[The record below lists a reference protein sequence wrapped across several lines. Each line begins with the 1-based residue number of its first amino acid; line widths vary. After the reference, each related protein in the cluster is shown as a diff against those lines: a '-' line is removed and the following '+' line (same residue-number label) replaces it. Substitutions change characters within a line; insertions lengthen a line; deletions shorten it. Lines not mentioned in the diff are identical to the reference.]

1 MKQNLEKLVEALA
14 ERQQAADRRLSE
26 LGALVEAL
34 QVRIAELTRVAPPAA
49 LLTAA
54 QAKAAPLA
62 VARPAKAEA
71 VTPEVIVTL
80 AAAATA
86 YLGKNVRVRS
96 AKMLQSPYEIVN
108 PWAQHGR
115 VLIQASHS
123 LRGRR

>member
-1 MKQNLEKLVEALA
+1 VKQNLEVLVEALA

-34 QVRIAELTRVAPPAA
+34 QARIAGLTRAAPPAA
-49 LLTAA
+49 APTAV
-54 QAKAAPLA
+54 QAKAVAPA
-62 VARPAKAEA
+62 PAKPPSAE
-71 VTPEVIVTL
+71 VTPEMIVML

-86 YLGKNVRVRS
+86 YLGKNVRIRS

-115 VLIQASHS
+115 VLIQVSRN
-123 LRGRR
+123 LRVGR

>member
-1 MKQNLEKLVEALA
+1 VKQNLEQLIEALA
-14 ERQQAADRRLSE
+14 ERQQTADRRLSE

-34 QVRIAELTRVAPPAA
+34 EARIAELTRVAPPAVLPAAA
-49 LLTAA
+49 LPKAA
-54 QAKAAPLA
+54 QATPAIA
-62 VARPAKAEA
+62 AKAE
-71 VTPEVIVTL
+71 VTPEMIVIL

-115 VLIQASHS
+115 VMIQVSHS

>member
-1 MKQNLEKLVEALA
+1 MTQNLEQLVEALA
-14 ERQQAADRRLSE
+14 ERLQASDRRLGE
-26 LGALVEAL
+26 LGALVESLEA
-34 QVRIAELTRVAPPAA
+34 RIAKLSPVAPPAA
-49 LLTAA
+49 APA
-54 QAKAAPLA
+54 QAKPAQAAPA
-62 VARPAKAEA
+62 APAKAQ
-71 VTPEVIVTL
+71 VTPEMIVIL

-86 YLGKNVRVRS
+86 YLGKNVRIRS

>member
-1 MKQNLEKLVEALA
+1 MKQNLEESVKALA
-14 ERQQAADRRLSE
+14 DRLQAADRRLSE
-26 LGALVEAL
+26 LGALVESLEA
-34 QVRIAELTRVAPPAA
+34 RIAKLSPIASPAA
-49 LLTAA
+49 IQAAAPAKA
-54 QAKAAPLA
+54 QAASAI
-62 VARPAKAEA
+62 PAKAE
-71 VTPEVIVTL
+71 VTPEMIVIL

-115 VLIQASHS
+115 VMIQVSHS